1 VLAGW
6 QEAAQQP
13 ILIKRKSILTDK
25 LRNLL
30 KIVEWANRQSATQVY
45 FGKHTGAAYILE
57 VLNLEDPNAY
67 AFAIEKFS
75 SAGAHSV
82 LNSSSNRVAQTGG
95 SY

>member
-1 VLAGW
+1 MLAGW

-13 ILIKRKSILTDK
+13 ILIKRNFILTDK

-30 KIVEWANRQSATQVY
+30 KIVEWAKRQCATQVY

-75 SAGAHSV
+75 SAEARSV

-95 SY
+95 